1 MTAIELA
8 GTAFLSYAKAEPG
21 NCRMLIRQGVLSGIA
36 TMIKNFVNKFLKA
49 LIGIAL
55 ISGALFVPAKA
66 DDKKLDPTGTYI
78 WITPSRTGG
87 PDHTNTLILKL
98 HGADLTGKILSP
110 RRGGSINI
118 TDIDDGKING
128 ARISFSAVRSFPTIT
143 FTNYYYGTLTNN
155 DIVGKIVSQRDG
167 QTQTRHW
174 DAKKLGVTD

>member
-8 GTAFLSYAKAEPG
+8 GTGFLSYAWALPG
-21 NCRMLIRQGVLSGIA
+21 SCRMPMYVLGLGAA
-36 TMIKNFVNKFLKA
+36 TMIKTMNKFLKA

-55 ISGALFVPAKA
+55 ISGALSAPAKA
-66 DDKKLDPTGTYI
+66 DDKKPDPTGTYT
-78 WITPSRTGG
+78 WIIPSRTGV
-87 PDHTNTLILKL
+87 PEHTNTLILRL
-98 HGADLTGKILSP
+98 DGANLTGKILSP
-110 RRGGSINI
+110 RRGGPINI

-155 DIVGKIVSQRDG
+155 EIVGKIVSQRDG

-174 DAKKLGVTD
+174 EAKKHGVTD